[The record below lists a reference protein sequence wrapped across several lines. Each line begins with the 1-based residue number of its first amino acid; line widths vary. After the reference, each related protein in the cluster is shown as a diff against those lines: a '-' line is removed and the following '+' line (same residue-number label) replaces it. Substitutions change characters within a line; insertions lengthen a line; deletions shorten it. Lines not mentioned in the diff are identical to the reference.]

1 MKIFTIAT
9 LLLLLT
15 LSFAATAKKSALEQ
29 LFEQQ
34 QYNAFLQQAQQQAAE
49 NNAEALFLLGKAYH
63 LGRGVTQDN
72 ATASQYYEQ
81 ARALGSARASH
92 NLGSMA
98 LDNDR
103 KMLAIPLLEEA
114 LARGLKLPTLYNL
127 GRAHSP
133 ADPSSRFYLTKAI
146 AAAQRAGSYFG
157 QAFELQPDNL
167 YLDNASR
174 EYLRAYLIAMQSVG
188 SERESLDLPQLRQQ
202 AIKWLELGM
211 AADDGTAW
219 TNYGALLLN
228 ENDYSGA
235 KAAFLQGAK
244 RQVAIA
250 NYHLGSMEERGL
262 GAEADKV
269 QALAYYEK
277 AALAGMEEA
286 KAPAYELLK
295 AQLEYEDDLTKLEQG
310 IARFNALKQQD
321 QYVPISLDSVI
332 NRLAWGTFLAQQ
344 RQQTLSLP
352 TAAKIQLSLQACGL
366 GYNQLHGST
375 YNIGENSHWRMA
387 AYLTLA
393 DNIALPLEGRVDE
406 HGCASLTIAMTD
418 QLYRLLQQGA
428 VFGLRFPN
436 YTLPLALSRQENILQ
451 LTLMPV
457 ETPLPVN

>member
-15 LSFAATAKKSALEQ
+15 VSFAATAEKSALEQ

-34 QYNAFLQQAQQQAAE
+34 QYDAFLQQAQQQAAE

-103 KMLAIPLLEEA
+103 KTQAIPLLEEA

-133 ADPSSRFYLTKAI
+133 ADPSSRFYLAKAI
-146 AAAQRAGSYFG
+146 TAAQQAGSYFG

-174 EYLRAYLIAMQSVG
+174 EYLRAYLMAMQSVG
-188 SERESLDLPQLRQQ
+188 NERESLDIPQLRQQ

-250 NYHLGSMEERGL
+250 NYHLGNMEERGL

-277 AALAGMEEA
+277 AALAGMEQA
-286 KAPAYELLK
+286 KTPAYNLLK

-321 QYVPISLDSVI
+321 QYVPTSLDSVI
-332 NRLAWGTFLAQQ
+332 HRLAWGKFLAQQ
-344 RQQTLSLP
+344 RQQIISLS
-352 TAAKIQLSLQACGL
+352 TAAKTQLNLQACGL
-366 GYNQLHGST
+366 GYNQLHGSA

-393 DNIALPLEGRVDE
+393 DKIALPLEGRVDE
-406 HGCASLTIAMTD
+406 HGCASLTITMTD
-418 QLYRLLQQGA
+418 QLYHLLQQGA